1 LAPFFY
7 KEEGMKPMIKGAYI
21 HIPFCH
27 QICHYCDFNKVFF
40 KNQPVDEYIETLGM
54 EMEMFVEKY
63 RDQLHIETIFL
74 GGGTP
79 TALSAP
85 QLQRLF
91 ELIKQHIPQTHL
103 QEFTS
108 EANPDELT
116 HEKLVVMKNNGINR
130 LSLGVQSFDEDIL
143 KRLGRTHS
151 NEHVYNTIQMA
162 KDIGFTNISIDLMY
176 GLPGQTM
183 EQWQHTLEKALELNL
198 PHYSAYSLIVE
209 PKTVFYNL
217 MTKGKL
223 ILPGEDLEADM
234 YEVLMTA
241 MESKGI
247 HQYEISNFAQPGLHS
262 MHNNLYW
269 DNVSYAGF
277 GAGAH
282 GYAKGIRYANIGPIK
297 KYMDAVTAGEFP
309 INSTHEVTATESMEE
324 EMFLGLRKVAGVNKN
339 QFEEKFGV
347 SLEDVYGQVLSKY
360 MENGSIHSNEDA
372 VALTKRGRFIGN
384 EIFQSFL
391 ID

>member
-1 LAPFFY
+1 
-7 KEEGMKPMIKGAYI
+7 MIKGVYI

-27 QICHYCDFNKVFF
+27 QICNYCDFNKVFF
-40 KNQPVDEYIETLGM
+40 KNQPVDEYIEALGL
-54 EMEMFVEKY
+54 EMKMFADKY
-63 RDQLHIETIFL
+63 QDQLHIETIFL

-79 TALSAP
+79 TALSAE

-91 ELIKQHIPQTHL
+91 DLIKLYIPQRFL

-108 EANPDELT
+108 EANPDELS

-130 LSLGVQSFDEDIL
+130 LSLGVQSFDQDIL
-143 KRLGRTHS
+143 IRLGRTHS
-151 NEHVYNTIQMA
+151 NEHVYKTIQMA
-162 KDIGFTNISIDLMY
+162 KEIGFTNISIDLMY

-183 EQWQHTLEKALELNL
+183 DQWKDTLEKALELNL

-223 ILPGEDLEADM
+223 ILPGEDQEADM
-234 YEVLMTA
+234 YEVLMGE
-241 MESKGI
+241 MENKGI
-247 HQYEISNFAQPGLHS
+247 KQYEISNFAKPGFHS
-262 MHNNLYW
+262 KHNNLYW

-282 GYAKGIRYANIGPIK
+282 GYAKGIRYSNIGPIK
-297 KYMDAVTAGEFP
+297 KYMEKIENDELP
-309 INSTHEVTATESMEE
+309 LNSTHEVTFKEQMEE
-324 EMFLGLRKVAGVNKN
+324 EMFLGLRKVDGVNIHHFK
-339 QFEEKFGV
+339 EKFGL
-347 SLEDVYGQVLSKY
+347 SLEEVYGNALSGHITSGY
-360 MENGSIHSNEDA
+360 IDVVDDT
-372 VALTKRGRFIGN
+372 VALTKKGRFIGN

-391 ID
+391 MD